1 MTNLDSQK
9 FDCQLVDNFYVLL
22 SLINFHKTLA
32 GGGTQRVRLCQQ
44 REKIDW
50 QEAQKTDCPS
60 TSNHGQVTQ

>member
-32 GGGTQRVRLCQQ
+32 GGGTQRVGLCQQ
-44 REKIDW
+44 S
-50 QEAQKTDCPS
+50 P
-60 TSNHGQVTQ
+60 TSLEVGKDQC